1 MATITIKINER
12 TQEGKTF
19 LELVNFFH
27 SKNKS
32 VEIVKE
38 KSPYNPAFVK
48 MVKKSQS
55 QIKEGK
61 FKTLN
66 TDDVWGSLGL

>member
-1 MATITIKINER
+1 MTTITIKINER
-12 TQEGKTF
+12 TAEGRIF
-19 LELVNFFH
+19 LELVNYFH
-27 SKNKS
+27 SKKRS

-48 MVKKSQS
+48 MVKKSKA

-61 FKTLN
+61 FRTLN
-66 TDDVWGSLGL
+66 TEDVWGSLGL